1 MDAQTQD
8 KLDRMF
14 RLVDANR
21 QQLAELKAINMIQ
34 NHVIIALLNRVD
46 SLANDL
52 PDIVET
58 YEDVRTHALAVA
70 EHARRRDSFEALLKL
85 TDAKFMGIYR

>member
-21 QQLAELKAINMIQ
+21 KQLAELKAINMLQ
-34 NHVIIALLNRVD
+34 NHVIIALLNRAD

-58 YEDVRTHALAVA
+58 YEEVRAHAIAVA
-70 EHARRRDSFEALLKL
+70 EHANRQDTFEALLKL